1 MRKDGNLIETVQW
14 RQERKDVPEQALIQR
29 LASWSANLSVTQF
42 DAEVT
47 RAATRA
53 IVDTVGVMMAG
64 ATKSLSQRVMHMVE
78 QDCQPGHATMFTG
91 GASRKPTGAAFA
103 NGVAAHVLDFDDT
116 CYDGILHASCVILPA
131 VLACAEEADATTA
144 DILAAFVAGSEVTY
158 ALGRALTDV
167 FWNGWWT
174 TATLGSIGA
183 AAGAARALDLG
194 EAGSAHAMA
203 IATSLTFGTRTLLG
217 TDTNPIGAGTAAQ
230 AGVRAALLA
239 RAGASGPLSAI
250 EHPIGL
256 AAVFNRG
263 VLDRTKLSEI
273 GQYYAL
279 RDSGIAFKA
288 YPACSGTQAACQAV
302 QELLERHCFKARDV
316 KTVTC
321 RVAPLVAENLRY
333 PNPANLTE
341 AQFSLPFAVGCL
353 LTYGEFSVRQLK
365 DEALNAPRLR
375 AEMAKV
381 TMLRAD
387 DIVGADDVDRFP
399 EAAAIT
405 VEFHDGRRIDHKV
418 LAARGMP
425 IDPLS
430 DVELRDK
437 FMNCAVEL
445 VPSALAESIYDRL
458 GQLGRGGYARELFA
472 DLRARLAEQQA

>member
-1 MRKDGNLIETVQW
+1 MRKDGNPTGAV
-14 RQERKDVPEQALIQR
+14 RRRERNDVSERALIQR
-29 LASWSANLSVTQF
+29 LASWSANLSATQL

-47 RAATRA
+47 HAATRA

-64 ATKSLSQRVMHMVE
+64 ADKPLSQRVAHMIE
-78 QDCQPGHATMFTG
+78 EDCQPGHATMFAG
-91 GASRKPTGAAFA
+91 GASLKPTGAAFA

-167 FWNGWWT
+167 FWGGWWT

-217 TDTNPIGAGTAAQ
+217 TDANPIGAGSAAQ

-239 RAGASGPLSAI
+239 RAGAGGPLSAI
-250 EHPIGL
+250 EHPVGL

-263 VLDRTKLSEI
+263 VLDRQKLSEI

-288 YPACSGTQAACQAV
+288 YPACSGTQAACQTV
-302 QELLERHCFKARDV
+302 QELLQRHRFKARDV
-316 KTVTC
+316 KTVIC

-333 PNPANLTE
+333 PNPGNLTE

-353 LTYGEFSVRQLK
+353 LTHGEFGVRQLK
-365 DEALNAPRLR
+365 DEVLNSPKLR

-387 DIVGADDVDRFP
+387 DIAGADDAGRYP
-399 EAAAIT
+399 EAAEIT
-405 VEFHDGRRIDHKV
+405 VEFHDGRSIGHKV

-425 IDPLS
+425 SDPL
-430 DVELRDK
+430 DDIELRDK
-437 FMNCAVEL
+437 FMNCAVEM
-445 VPSALAESIYDRL
+445 VPGALAESIYEDL
-458 GQLGRGGYARELFA
+458 GHLGRGGYARELFA
-472 DLRARLAEQQA
+472 GLRARLAEQRA

>member
-1 MRKDGNLIETVQW
+1 MRKGDSLIEAVQR
-14 RQERKDVPEQALIQR
+14 RQERNDVSEQSLIQR
-29 LASWSANLSVTQF
+29 LASWSANLSATQL
-42 DAEVT
+42 DAEIT

-53 IVDTVGVMMAG
+53 IIDTVGVMLAG
-64 ATKSLSQRVMHMVE
+64 AGKPLSQRVALMSE
-78 QDCQPGHATMFTG
+78 EDCQPGHATIFAG
-91 GASRKPTGAAFA
+91 RRSLKPAGAAFA

-144 DILAAFVAGSEVTY
+144 DIFAAFVAGSEVTY

-167 FWNGWWT
+167 FWGGWWT

-217 TDTNPIGAGTAAQ
+217 TDANPIGAGTAAQ

-239 RAGASGPLSAI
+239 RAGASGPLFAI
-250 EHPIGL
+250 EHPAGL
-256 AAVFNRG
+256 AAAFNRG
-263 VLDRTKLSEI
+263 VLDREKLSEI
-273 GQYYAL
+273 GRYYAL

-302 QELLERHCFKARDV
+302 QELLQRHRFTARDV

-333 PNPANLTE
+333 PNPTNLTE
-341 AQFSLPFAVGCL
+341 AQFSLPFAIGCL
-353 LTYGEFSVRQLK
+353 LAYGECGVRQLK
-365 DEALNAPRLR
+365 DDVLNAPELR

-381 TMLRAD
+381 SMLRAD
-387 DIVGADDVDRFP
+387 DIMEADDAGRYP
-399 EAAAIT
+399 EAAAIS
-405 VEFHDGRRIDHKV
+405 VELHDGRRIDHRV

-425 IDPLS
+425 SDPLS
-430 DVELRDK
+430 DVQLRDK
-437 FMNCAVEL
+437 FMGCAAEL
-445 VPSALAESIYDRL
+445 IPSTMAVSIYDSL
-458 GQLGRGGYARELFA
+458 GQLSRGGYARELFA
-472 DLRARLAEQQA
+472 DLRARLAEK

>member
-1 MRKDGNLIETVQW
+1 MRKGVNPIEFVQR
-14 RQERKDVPEQALIQR
+14 RQEHKDVSEQALIQR
-29 LASWSANLSVTQF
+29 LASWSANLSVTQL
-42 DAEVT
+42 DADVT
-47 RAATRA
+47 HAATRA

-64 ATKSLSQRVMHMVE
+64 ANKPLSQRVARMIE
-78 QDCQPGHATMFTG
+78 EDCQPGHATMFTG
-91 GASRKPTGAAFA
+91 GTSRKPTGAAFA

-167 FWNGWWT
+167 FWGGWWT

-194 EAGSAHAMA
+194 EARSAHAMA

-239 RAGASGPLSAI
+239 RAGARGPLSAI

-263 VLDRTKLSEI
+263 VLDRQKLSEI
-273 GQYYAL
+273 GQYYGL

-302 QELLERHCFKARDV
+302 QELLKQHRFNARDV

-321 RVAPLVAENLRY
+321 RVSPLVAENLRY
-333 PNPANLTE
+333 PNPSNLTE
-341 AQFSLPFAVGCL
+341 AQFSLPFAIGCL

-365 DEALNAPRLR
+365 DDVLNASKLR

-381 TMLRAD
+381 IMMRAEDIVEAD
-387 DIVGADDVDRFP
+387 DAGRYP
-399 EAAAIT
+399 EAAAIS

-425 IDPLS
+425 SDPLS

-437 FMNCAVEL
+437 FMSCAVEL
-445 VPSALAESIYDRL
+445 VPSAMAESIYDSL

-472 DLRARLAEQQA
+472 DLRARLAEQ